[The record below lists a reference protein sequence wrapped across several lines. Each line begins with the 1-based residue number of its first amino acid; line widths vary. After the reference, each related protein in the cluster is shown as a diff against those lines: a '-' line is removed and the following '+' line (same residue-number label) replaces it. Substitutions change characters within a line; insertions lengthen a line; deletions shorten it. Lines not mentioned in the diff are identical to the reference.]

1 MALLTA
7 LLIAGGAPA
16 QDHTR
21 RIPLDEAQALAQEA
35 MNFYHPGAFLE
46 YMPLFDDGFY
56 EFAALS
62 DNPVA
67 SPNVGRF
74 AVNPWTGDVWDA
86 AGFCERL
93 TSPSLEMRQQ
103 AIRERFEFAADEYA
117 DLRAKKPVCDATW

>member
-1 MALLTA
+1 MTMLIGTKAL
-7 LLIAGGAPA
+7 A
-16 QDHTR
+16 QDDAR
-21 RIPLDEAQALAQEA
+21 KIPLEEAQALAQEA
-35 MNFYHPGAFLE
+35 MKVYYPGASLE

-62 DNPVA
+62 DNLVA

-93 TSPSLEMRQQ
+93 TAPSLEIHQQ
-103 AIRERFEFAADEYA
+103 AIRERFKFATEEYA
-117 DLRAKKPVCDATW
+117 DLRKKKPMCDAN